1 MLEGKKVQQYKLDAV
16 AALKEKFQE
25 VDDYIFTD
33 YRGLTVEQIT
43 ELRNKLRETNAEYK
57 VIKNRFAKIAFKE
70 LKYDDL
76 GDILI
81 GPTAV
86 ALPREE
92 AGPVAKILMQLSK
105 DMPLEIKGGLMGGTV
120 YDKGQVEDFSR
131 LPTRKE
137 LISML
142 MSTMNAPLQNMV
154 YVLNGVTEKLVRTL
168 QAVADQKQE

>member
-1 MLEGKKVQQYKLDAV
+1 MLEGKKVQQSKIDAV
-16 AALKEKFQE
+16 TALKEKFQE
-25 VDDYIFTD
+25 VEDFIFTD

-43 ELRNKLRETNAEYK
+43 QLRTKLRERKAEYK

-76 GDILI
+76 GDILV

-86 ALPREE
+86 ALSHDES
-92 AGPVAKILMQLSK
+92 GPVAKALLELAK
-105 DMPLEIKGGLMGGTV
+105 DMPLEIKGGLLGGSV
-120 YDKGQVEDFSR
+120 YDKGQVEDYSK
-131 LPTRKE
+131 LPTRLE

-154 YVLNGVTEKLVRTL
+154 YVLNGVTQKLVRTL
-168 QAVADQKQE
+168 QAVADQKES